1 VTNGSGPG
9 SESRVLAPGSAT
21 AEALVLGEPLSLWGG
36 VDPASGRIIDRRHRE
51 VGQSVTGKILV
62 MPSGRGSS
70 SSSSILAEAVRA
82 GTGPVGIVLREP
94 DPILA
99 LGSVVAALLYG
110 TAVPVVTVP
119 ETLYRI
125 LRTGVILTI
134 HAPEAG
140 RPAEIRNG
148 PV

>member
-1 VTNGSGPG
+1 MTNGSGPG

-21 AEALVLGEPLSLWGG
+21 AEAIVLGEPLSLWGG
-36 VDPASGRIIDRRHRE
+36 VDPATGRIIDRRHPE

-82 GTGPVGIVLREP
+82 GTGPVGIVLRQP

-99 LGSVVAALLYG
+99 LGSLVAALLYE
-110 TAVPVVTVP
+110 TAVPVVTAP
-119 ETLYRI
+119 ESLYRP
-125 LRTGVILTI
+125 LRTGTILTI
-134 HAPEAG
+134 DAPETG
-140 RPAEIRNG
+140 RAAEIRSG